1 MVEGFR
7 LLVLRMSRCWL
18 ELDDR
23 SIVSVCCRDIQN
35 CSNYFFEEDG
45 FGCSLQKEWFVHR
58 VAAAVDAVLVVV
70 VVAVVVV
77 AAAAVVVAAAAV
89 DSVLVVAVLVDLA
102 VLSSKFS
109 ISQKGLPTL
118 AVSPL
123 VFFPVLVI
131 SSQCLYRGLVFDE
144 DCVVVRYLL
153 AS

>member
-1 MVEGFR
+1 M
-7 LLVLRMSRCWL
+7 
-18 ELDDR
+18 
-23 SIVSVCCRDIQN
+23 SVCCRDIQN

-58 VAAAVDAVLVVV
+58 VAAAVDAVLVA
-70 VVAVVVV
+70 VAV
-77 AAAAVVVAAAAV
+77 VVVAAAAV

-131 SSQCLYRGLVFDE
+131 SFQCLYRGLVFDE

>member
-58 VAAAVDAVLVVV
+58 VAAAVDAVLVA
-70 VVAVVVV
+70 VAV
-77 AAAAVVVAAAAV
+77 VVVAAAAV